1 MQQFEIKAKKSVNST
16 EYSMYSIKDGR
27 VEFVIDNDGSLHI
40 TGFERN
46 ERDEYGF
53 KLPKGLEGSRVHEC
67 SLTQLK
73 FTREQALQLKEWIN
87 ENIH

>member
-1 MQQFEIKAKKSVNST
+1 MQQFEIKAEKSVNST
-16 EYSMYSIKDGR
+16 KYSIKDGR

-40 TGFERN
+40 TEFERN
-46 ERDEYGF
+46 ERDEHGF